1 MKKPRTATLIRGG
14 SYVLRNKRFIPD
26 VPVEITEEEYAILK
40 EEAIDDLSSADPDSG
55 QIEKVIKQKFRF
67 SPSGKAKGDEEEE
80 EDENNEGEGEEG
92 EGEEG
97 EDASPARVTV
107 KKKAARSR

>member
-67 SPSGKAKGDEEEE
+67 SPSGKAKGEDE
-80 EDENNEGEGEEG
+80 EDENSEGEGEGDEGEGEE
-92 EGEEG
+92 
-97 EDASPARVTV
+97 DAPPARVTV
-107 KKKAARSR
+107 KKKAARTR